1 MLSVLIV
8 CYFDCTHLVSF
19 SMLFS
24 YVSFFDFLWA
34 FTFIGPF
41 SYLLWKRRTI
51 VLRIRQFL
59 WKRGLIKPSDC
70 DYEALCA
77 TLLLEQTQAIHYY
90 AKTDKDSELG
100 NIAGF
105 FFANVSLPPALSINL
120 VSAESCTTHTFCSF
134 PTLIMNATI
143 KSQIYLLWRLTW
155 TQSA

>member
-8 CYFDCTHLVSF
+8 CYFDCTHLVSS

-34 FTFIGPF
+34 FTFIGSF

-105 FFANVSLPPALSINL
+105 FFANVSLPTALSINL
-120 VSAESCTTHTFCSF
+120 FLCGKLYNSLFFSF
-134 PTLIMNATI
+134 PTLIMIVTI
-143 KSQIYLLWRLTW
+143 KWQTFSQW
-155 TQSA
+155 TSI

>member
-1 MLSVLIV
+1 M
-8 CYFDCTHLVSF
+8 
-19 SMLFS
+19 
-24 YVSFFDFLWA
+24 
-34 FTFIGPF
+34 
-41 SYLLWKRRTI
+41 LWKRRTI

-105 FFANVSLPPALSINL
+105 FFANVSFPPALSINL
-120 VSAESCTTHTFCSF
+120 FLC
-134 PTLIMNATI
+134 L
-143 KSQIYLLWRLTW
+143 
-155 TQSA
+155 